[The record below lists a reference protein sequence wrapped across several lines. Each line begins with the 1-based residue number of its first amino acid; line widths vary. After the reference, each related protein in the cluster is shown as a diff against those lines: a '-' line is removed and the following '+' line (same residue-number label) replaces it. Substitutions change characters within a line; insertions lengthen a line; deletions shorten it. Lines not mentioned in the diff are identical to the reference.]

1 MRLKTFRQEIE
12 MISKTDLSEIYE
24 PSLFTTCSGS
34 FSLVERDKGATMK
47 GASFVLDGAQF
58 IVCTESIWSQSMNL
72 YVKESQDF
80 KFKKRCDGFVICNHQ
95 DKHFLIWIELKSGFN
110 QVFNEAIYQIASCYV
125 KMKSYLR
132 NLSAYH
138 LEDFIELGIVVS
150 HPDSYVSKSIL
161 ENQQIYV
168 RHQQLVNQNESATD
182 KCRRRY
188 RNTNKIELT
197 GNDFGADK
205 LHLADEIMLHKLPV
219 ISVQSNEENPTFDL
233 LPIIS
238 EVLT

>member
-1 MRLKTFRQEIE
+1 MRLKTFRQEVE

-24 PSLFTTCSGS
+24 SSLFTTCTDS
-34 FSLVERDKGATMK
+34 FSLVEKDRTATIK
-47 GASFVLDGAQF
+47 GASFLLDGAQF
-58 IVCTESIWSQSMNL
+58 IVCTESIWSQTTNL

-80 KFKKRCDGFVICNHQ
+80 KFKKKCDGFLICNHQ

-138 LEDFIELGIVVS
+138 PEDFIELGIVVS
-150 HPDSYVSKSIL
+150 HPDNFVDRSIL

-168 RHQQLVNQNESATD
+168 RHQQLVNQDESATD

-188 RNTNKIELT
+188 RNTNKIELI
-197 GNDFGADK
+197 GDDFGAGN
-205 LHLADEIMLHKLPV
+205 LHLSNEIMLHKLPV
-219 ISVQSNEENPTFDL
+219 ISIQSNEENPMFDL

-238 EVLT
+238 KVLA